1 MNDLE
6 KIINSAWENK
16 ENIDQ
21 NSDQDLKHS
30 INEIINKLDSGKV
43 RVAEKIDG
51 KWVTHQY
58 VKKAIM
64 LSFRIHTMQ
73 NLSGHYSS
81 WYDKENRLKGKT
93 AGWIN

>member
-1 MNDLE
+1 MKDLE

-43 RVAEKIDG
+43 RVA
-51 KWVTHQY
+51 
-58 VKKAIM
+58 
-64 LSFRIHTMQ
+64 
-73 NLSGHYSS
+73 
-81 WYDKENRLKGKT
+81 
-93 AGWIN
+93 

>member
-1 MNDLE
+1 MKDLE

-30 INEIINKLDSGKV
+30 IKEIINKLDSGKV

-51 KWVTHQY
+51 KY
-58 VKKAIM
+58 NKKFTTNFI
-64 LSFRIHTMQ
+64 
-73 NLSGHYSS
+73 
-81 WYDKENRLKGKT
+81 
-93 AGWIN
+93 INNFCNIS